1 MSSIFIDTGAWY
13 ALEVEDDKNHKEAIS
28 FRDELRKCTHGS
40 LATSDYIL
48 DEAIT
53 LLRMR
58 KGIGPAVSFAEKVYQ
73 NKSLHLVWI
82 DHTIFH
88 EAERIMKENGTKKSS
103 FTDCTSFAIMRQL
116 KVDKAF
122 SFDGNFAEAGFVK
135 LP

>member
-1 MSSIFIDTGAWY
+1 MP
-13 ALEVEDDKNHKEAIS
+13 DDKNHKESIS
-28 FRDELRKCTHGS
+28 FRDELRKGVHGS

-48 DEAIT
+48 DETIT

-58 KGIGPAVSFAEKVYQ
+58 KGVGPAVRFAEKVFQ
-73 NKSLHLVWI
+73 NKSLHFVWI
-82 DHTIFH
+82 DPTVFH
-88 EAERIMKENGTKKSS
+88 EAERMLKENETRKWS